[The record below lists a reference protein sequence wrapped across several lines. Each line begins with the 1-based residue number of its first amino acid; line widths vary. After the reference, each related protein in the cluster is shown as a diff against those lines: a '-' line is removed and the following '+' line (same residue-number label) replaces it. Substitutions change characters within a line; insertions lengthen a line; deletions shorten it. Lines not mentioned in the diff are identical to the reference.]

1 MKKKYDKIEKKK
13 KIRRCTYCTC
23 DYRLVGLTLK
33 FLTASSV
40 ALKHIQKRLVGQD
53 LMKNNKGL

>member
-1 MKKKYDKIEKKK
+1 MTKIEKKK
-13 KIRRCTYCTC
+13 KNSVDALIVHVI
-23 DYRLVGLTLK
+23 RLVGLTLK

-53 LMKNNKGL
+53 IMKNNKGL